1 MYKRQIL
8 WRLRN
13 KEQTFLP
20 NGHNR
25 YAPADITVGELAE
38 LAKKE
43 LNAYLDNITAAKT
56 LDHILQENQNTRND
70 ERRENSSEKDYPAY
84 GDGSRKDGA
93 LGTGILSAEKPVA
106 TVSGESGG
114 IARFDRPD
122 RNTGD
127 AVAAGST
134 RTGRRSGSSGRV
146 LLSTPPTVLLSG
158 GAGTNTHQRKNDAGD
173 HRHVEK
179 GGESE
184 VAKNTSYKNHVIER
198 GHDLSL
204 IHI

>member
-1 MYKRQIL
+1 MGFGEPIL

-93 LGTGILSAEKPVA
+93 LGTGILSARSLLQQYRENPAELLDSIDQTVTRAMRWRQAALERDEDPVVVDEYYYQLLRPCYCPEEPEQIPISEK
-106 TVSGESGG
+106 
-114 IARFDRPD
+114 
-122 RNTGD
+122 
-127 AVAAGST
+127 
-134 RTGRRSGSSGRV
+134 
-146 LLSTPPTVLLSG
+146 
-158 GAGTNTHQRKNDAGD
+158 
-173 HRHVEK
+173 
-179 GGESE
+179 
-184 VAKNTSYKNHVIER
+184 
-198 GHDLSL
+198 
-204 IHI
+204 

>member
-1 MYKRQIL
+1 MATAKQRTNPFYPMDTIVMPRQIL
-8 WRLRN
+8 
-13 KEQTFLP
+13 P
-20 NGHNR
+20 S
-25 YAPADITVGELAE
+25 GELAE

-146 LLSTPPTVLLSG
+146 LLINSSDRVTVRRSR
-158 GAGTNTHQRKNDAGD
+158 NKYP
-173 HRHVEK
+173 
-179 GGESE
+179 S
-184 VAKNTSYKNHVIER
+184 AKK
-198 GHDLSL
+198 
-204 IHI
+204 

>member
-1 MYKRQIL
+1 MGFGEPIL

-84 GDGSRKDGA
+84 GDGKPQKTA
-93 LGTGILSAEKPVA
+93 LWELAFYQREACCNSIGRI
-106 TVSGESGG
+106 
-114 IARFDRPD
+114 R
-122 RNTGD
+122 RNC
-127 AVAAGST
+127 SI
-134 RTGRRSGSSGRV
+134 R
-146 LLSTPPTVLLSG
+146 
-158 GAGTNTHQRKNDAGD
+158 
-173 HRHVEK
+173 
-179 GGESE
+179 
-184 VAKNTSYKNHVIER
+184 
-198 GHDLSL
+198 
-204 IHI
+204 